1 MTQYRNNFHDE
12 REPYSEADQN
22 RIRREVIILE
32 EQEED
37 TNEAYPDDN
46 DNHQTEVETEA
57 EQHAK
62 PKDKPW
68 MIFTTGAILTDGTLP
83 YYRYFIAIAVMCFI
97 SIVLTFM
104 SLNADREFRSRETYA
119 AVLHERS
126 VLKEEERYGLASR
139 SAVLERLKEHGIE
152 LVELSKESR
161 LIEK

>member
-32 EQEED
+32 EQEDD

-104 SLNADREFRSRETYA
+104 SLNADREYRQREEYA
-119 AVLHERS
+119 TILRERAVL
-126 VLKEEERYGLASR
+126 VEEQRYGIS
-139 SAVLERLKEHGIE
+139 SKSEVERMLRERNIE
-152 LVELSKESR
+152 MIDLSDKSR
-161 LIEK
+161 LIRR